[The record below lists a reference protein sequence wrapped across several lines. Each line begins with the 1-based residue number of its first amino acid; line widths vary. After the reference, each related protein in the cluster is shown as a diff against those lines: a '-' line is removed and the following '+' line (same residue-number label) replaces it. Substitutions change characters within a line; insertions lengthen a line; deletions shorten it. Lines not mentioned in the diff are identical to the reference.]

1 MTSRIQI
8 LSPHIRNYEW
18 GSLKII
24 PEFFGWD
31 ASDRPVAEV
40 WLGAHPQGSSL
51 IDGSIPLSIAIEA
64 DPVGYLGKSVNER
77 FQGRL
82 PFLMKFLAADR
93 PLSIQVHPNLS
104 QAQAGFA
111 RDVSLAIPLN
121 ERNYQD
127 PYDKPEQI
135 CALTQMWALAG
146 FRFDAESRAL
156 CEKAGLSEIVKEF
169 EGASSGEIFL
179 RILKGEI
186 KLDIGSLLTRMPD
199 NIDEFRWVRQLIELF
214 PEDQAV
220 LAPLFMN
227 LIFLEQGQTLSVSAG
242 MAHSY
247 LSGFGVEVMGAS
259 DNVIR
264 SGLTQK
270 KIDVTELELIIS
282 LQPETPKIQSSICD
296 GPIQWESEVSYFQ
309 LHKYVGSNSRISGPA
324 IVACFEGSVSLI
336 AENTQVALARG
347 EFAYLMG
354 DVDASIQGTGSAFFC
369 TTNIGAQSD

>member
-8 LSPHIRNYEW
+8 LSPHIRNYDW
-18 GSLKII
+18 GSPKVI
-24 PEFFGWD
+24 PNFFGWD
-31 ASDRPVAEV
+31 VSDKPVAEV

-51 IDGSIPLSIAIEA
+51 IDGNFTLSSAIQS
-64 DPVGYLGKSVNER
+64 DPIGCLGESVNER

-111 RDVSLAIPLN
+111 HEVSLAIAPE

-135 CALTQMWALAG
+135 CAITQMWALAG
-146 FRFDAESRAL
+146 FRFDAESRDL
-156 CEKAGLSEIVKEF
+156 CEKVGLSEIVKEF
-169 EGASSGEIFL
+169 DGASSGQIFL

-186 KLDIGSLLTRMPD
+186 KLDIDSLLTQVPD
-199 NIDEFRWVRQLIELF
+199 NNDEFKWVKKLIRLY
-214 PEDQAV
+214 PNDQAV
-220 LAPLFMN
+220 IAPLFMN
-227 LIFLEQGQTLSVSAG
+227 LICLEQGQALSVRAG
-242 MAHSY
+242 MVHAY

-259 DNVIR
+259 DNVLR

-270 KIDVTELELIIS
+270 KIDVTELESIIS
-282 LQPETPKIQSSICD
+282 LQPETPKVQNSIGD
-296 GPIQWESEVSYFQ
+296 SPIRWESEVAYFQ
-309 LHKYVGSNSRISGPA
+309 LHKYIGRNSRISGPA
-324 IVACFEGSVSLI
+324 IVACIEGSVSLI

-354 DVDASIQGTGSAFFC
+354 DVEASIQGTGSAFFC
-369 TTNIGAQSD
+369 TTNIGGQSD

>member
-1 MTSRIQI
+1 VTSRIQI
-8 LSPHIRNYEW
+8 LSPHIRNYDW
-18 GSLKII
+18 GSPKVI
-24 PEFFGWD
+24 PNFFGWV
-31 ASDRPVAEV
+31 ASDKPVAEV

-51 IDGSIPLSIAIEA
+51 IDGNFPLSSAIQS
-64 DPVGYLGKSVNER
+64 DPIGCLGESVNER

-111 RDVSLAIPLN
+111 QEVSLGIPLN

-135 CALTQMWALAG
+135 CAITQMWALAG
-146 FRFDAESRAL
+146 FRFDTESRAL

-169 EGASSGEIFL
+169 EGASSGQIFL
-179 RILKGEI
+179 RILKREI
-186 KLDIGSLLTRMPD
+186 KLDIESLLTRMPD
-199 NIDEFRWVRQLIELF
+199 NNDEFRWVRQLKELY

-227 LIFLEQGQTLSVSAG
+227 LICLEQGQALSVSAG

-247 LSGFGVEVMGAS
+247 LSGFGIEVMGAS

-270 KIDVTELELIIS
+270 KIDVTELESIIS
-282 LQPETPKIQSSICD
+282 LQPETPKIQNSI
-296 GPIQWESEVSYFQ
+296 GNSPIQWESEVPYFQ
-309 LHKYVGSNSRISGPA
+309 LQKHVGSNSKISGPA
-324 IVACFEGSVSLI
+324 IVACIEGSVSLI
-336 AENTQVALARG
+336 TENTQVALARG
-347 EFAYLMG
+347 EFAYVMG

-369 TTNIGAQSD
+369 TTNIGGAK

>member
-8 LSPHIRNYEW
+8 LSPHIRNYDW
-18 GSLKII
+18 GSPKVI
-24 PEFFGWD
+24 PEFFAWD
-31 ASDRPVAEV
+31 ASDKPLAEV

-51 IDGSIPLSIAIEA
+51 IDGNIPLSSAIQS
-64 DPVGYLGKSVNER
+64 DPVQYLGKSVSER

-93 PLSIQVHPNLS
+93 PLSIQVHPNLP

-111 RDVSLAIPLN
+111 REVSLAIAPE

-135 CALTQMWALAG
+135 CAITQMWALAG
-146 FRFDAESRAL
+146 FRFDVESRTL
-156 CEKAGLSEIVKEF
+156 CEKAGLNEIVAEF
-169 EGASSGEIFL
+169 EGTSSGQIFL

-186 KLDIGSLLTRMPD
+186 KLDIESLLNRMSD
-199 NIDEFRWVRQLIELF
+199 NVEEFKWVRELVGLY
-214 PEDQAV
+214 PNDQAV
-220 LAPLFMN
+220 IAPLFMN
-227 LIFLEQGQTLSVSAG
+227 LICLEPGQALSVRAG
-242 MAHSY
+242 MVHAY

-259 DNVIR
+259 DNVLR

-270 KIDVTELELIIS
+270 KIDVTELESIIS
-282 LQPETPKIQSSICD
+282 LQPETPKIQKSIGD
-296 GPIQWESEVSYFQ
+296 NPIQWESEVSYFQ
-309 LHKYVGSNSRISGPA
+309 LQKFVAGNSKISGPA
-324 IVACFEGSVSLI
+324 IVACIEGSVSLI

-347 EFAYLMG
+347 EFAYVMG

-369 TTNIGAQSD
+369 TTNIGGVK